1 MALPDFFKRRPADDA
16 GTGRA
21 PRSMGTADSV
31 EKVRTRA
38 RQRLI
43 GAVVLLTVGVIGFPL
58 LFESQPRPVS
68 LDIPIEIPKPD
79 GAPALTAPAAR
90 PDAVAA
96 SESTVASGV
105 VTRDAPSEPMPAV
118 QAEAASA
125 PVPASAAAAV
135 PAVTAVPEGA
145 VAAVSTTP
153 VAAAAMKPPVASA
166 PAATVAPSTPAAS
179 AADRVPR
186 FVVQV
191 GAFTDPAAVRDVRA
205 KMEKL
210 GLKTYTQVADTTAGR
225 RTRVRLGP
233 FDSRAEA
240 DSVRARANKVGVA
253 AVVLTL

>member
-16 GTGRA
+16 VPGRVA
-21 PRSMGTADSV
+21 RPLNAVDSA

-58 LFESQPRPVS
+58 LFESQPRPIAV
-68 LDIPIEIPKPD
+68 DIPIEIPKPD
-79 GAPALTAPAAR
+79 GVPALSLPAAR
-90 PDAVAA
+90 PDSVGAP
-96 SESTVASGV
+96 ESAVASGV
-105 VTRDAPSEPMPAV
+105 VTRDAPSEPMPSV
-118 QAEAASA
+118 QAEAA
-125 PVPASAAAAV
+125 PASAAAAV
-135 PAVTAVPEGA
+135 PAVPAVPDGK
-145 VAAVSTTP
+145 AATVSTAPP
-153 VAAAAMKPPVASA
+153 VAAAMKPPAAPEPAAAVAASA
-166 PAATVAPSTPAAS
+166 QAAS
-179 AADRVPR
+179 AAERVAR

-240 DSVRARANKVGVA
+240 DNVRARAKKVGVA

>member
-16 GTGRA
+16 APGRA
-21 PRSMGTADSV
+21 TRPLSAVDSAD
-31 EKVRTRA
+31 KVRTRA

-58 LFESQPRPVS
+58 LFESQPRPIAV
-68 LDIPIEIPKPD
+68 DIPIEIPKPD
-79 GAPALTAPAAR
+79 SVPALSLPAAR
-90 PDAVAA
+90 PGSLAA

-105 VTRDAPSEPMPAV
+105 VTRDAPSEPLPSV
-118 QAEAASA
+118 PAEAASA
-125 PVPASAAAAV
+125 SV
-135 PAVTAVPEGA
+135 A
-145 VAAVSTTP
+145 VAAPVSTTP
-153 VAAAAMKPPVASA
+153 LAAAVMKPPVADEPATAVASSA
-166 PAATVAPSTPAAS
+166 PAAS
-179 AADRVPR
+179 AADRAPR

-210 GLKTYTQVADTTAGR
+210 GLKTYTQVADTTAGK

-233 FDSRAEA
+233 FDSRGEA
-240 DSVRARANKVGVA
+240 DNVRARAKKIGVA